1 MNAYSVLF
9 IDAAFMELT
18 ALNIVEAC
26 MIHSI
31 EKGDSNSFGGK
42 KGKNKGA
49 NRYGCEDER

>member
-18 ALNIVEAC
+18 ALNILQAC

-31 EKGDSNSFGGK
+31 EKGDSNSFGGG
-42 KGKNKGA
+42 KGEKQGSQ
-49 NRYGCEDER
+49 

>member
-18 ALNIVEAC
+18 ALNIVQAC